1 MTAGGQETLEQ
12 TGGLEDQEPSAKHQ
26 RLSTTPESL
35 SDLTIP

>member
-12 TGGLEDQEPSAKHQ
+12 TGGLEDQEPSAKQ